1 MEYSCFGAF
10 YQGRYVINFIRSM
23 WESPLPHPWM
33 DLQKDG
39 QEQRVAVCSFMR
51 VFLTAAKDF
60 KSRECCIY
68 MTFKKPVKGRC
79 SFGITFNFFL

>member
-1 MEYSCFGAF
+1 
-10 YQGRYVINFIRSM
+10 
-23 WESPLPHPWM
+23 M